1 MIEVGV
7 GNRDWWRIPVQHYNF
22 RSGDGGC
29 SGSSIGGGSDNGNG
43 AGGNSGGK
51 VWRVLMIMVWE

>member
-7 GNRDWWRIPVQHYNF
+7 GNRDWGRIPVQHYNF

-29 SGSSIGGGSDNGNG
+29 SGSSIGGGGDNGDG
-43 AGGNSGGK
+43 VGGNRGGK
-51 VWRVLMIMVWE
+51 V